1 MIRKTFWSLTALL
14 GVYAG
19 GAVAGTYNLTID
31 ETVVNI
37 TGRETPAMAINGGI
51 PGPVLRFKEGE
62 NVVINVTNNLDVTSS
77 MHWHGF
83 IIPPKMDGV
92 PGISY
97 DGIKPGETFTYR
109 FPIVQNGTYWYHS
122 HSGLQE
128 QAGVFGAIV
137 ITPKKRDPVK
147 YDREHVIILSDW
159 SDEKPETVL
168 SNLKKQ
174 SDYYNYNKRTVFD
187 FFKDVE
193 EKGLS
198 ASIDERKMWG
208 EMRMDATDIVDVT
221 GYTFLMNGK
230 NPAQN
235 WTGLFKPGER
245 VRLRFINGSAMTY
258 FKIRIPGLKMT
269 VVAADGQNLRP
280 TTVDEFQIAV
290 AEAYDVIVQPK
301 EDRAYTIFAAPMDNS
316 GYARATL
323 ATRQGDSAAIPALE
337 KRPVLTMADM
347 PAGAMAGMDH
357 SSMKGMDHGSMK
369 MDDKPMA
376 GMDHGSMKGMDHS
389 SMKMGDKPMA
399 GMDHSS
405 MKGMKYGSMKG
416 MDHSAMKGMN
426 QGAKPAMAS
435 KGHRILKYGDLKS
448 LLPNFGK
455 KPERE
460 LVLRL
465 TGNMERYFWSI
476 NDKKY
481 SEAEPI
487 RFKHNERV
495 RVTFINT
502 TMMNHPMHLHGHWM
516 ELVNGSRAFK
526 PRKHVINV
534 RPGQTVSFDLTA
546 DALGEW
552 AFHCHLLYH
561 MATGMFRKVI
571 VEPAPE
577 ASLPPATLLD
587 GGRVNG

>member
-1 MIRKTFWSLTALL
+1 MKHTYLGLTALL
-14 GVYAG
+14 GVYASS
-19 GAVAGTYNLTID
+19 AAAGTYDLSIGDTM
-31 ETVVNI
+31 VNI
-37 TGRETPAMAINGGI
+37 TGQERPAMAINGGI
-51 PGPVLRFKEGE
+51 PGPTLRFTEGE
-62 NVVINVTNNLDVTSS
+62 DVVINVTNKLAVDASI
-77 MHWHGF
+77 HWHGF
-83 IIPPKMDGV
+83 ILPPKMDGV

-109 FPIVQNGTYWYHS
+109 FPIKQNGTYWYHS

-128 QAGVFGAIV
+128 QAGVYGAIV
-137 ITPKKRDPVK
+137 IDPKKKDPVK
-147 YDREHVIILSDW
+147 YDRDHVILLSDW
-159 SDEKPETVL
+159 TDEKPEVV
-168 SNLKKQ
+168 LKKLKKN
-174 SDYYNYNKRTVFD
+174 SDYYNYHKRTVFD
-187 FFKDVE
+187 FFRDVE

-198 ASIDERKMWG
+198 ASVDERRMWG
-208 EMRMDATDIVDVT
+208 EMRMTSTDIVDVT
-221 GYTFLMNGK
+221 GYTFLVNGK

-235 WTGLFKPGER
+235 WTALYKPGER

-269 VVAADGQNLRP
+269 IVAADGQNLRP
-280 TTVDEFQIAV
+280 TKVDEFQIAV
-290 AEAYDVIVQPK
+290 AEAYDVIVEPSD
-301 EDRAYTIFAAPMDNS
+301 DRAYTMMATPMDNS

-323 ATRQGDSAAIPALE
+323 ATRQGDSAVIPALE

-347 PAGAMAGMDH
+347 PAGAME
-357 SSMKGMDHGSMK
+357 GMDHGSMK
-369 MDDKPMA
+369 MEDSPMDN
-376 GMDHGSMKGMDHS
+376 MKHGSMS
-389 SMKMGDKPMA
+389 
-399 GMDHSS
+399 
-405 MKGMKYGSMKG
+405 GMKHGAMKG
-416 MDHSAMKGMN
+416 MDHSAMAKGMN
-426 QGAKPAMAS
+426 HGAKAEKAS
-435 KGHRILKYGDLKS
+435 TGPRILKYGDLKS

-476 NDKKY
+476 NGKKY
-481 SEAEPI
+481 SEADPI

-495 RVTFINT
+495 RVTFVNT

-526 PRKHVINV
+526 PRKHVVNV
-534 RPGQTVSFDLTA
+534 KPGETISFDLTA

-571 VEPAPE
+571 VEPGPE
-577 ASLPPATLLD
+577 AALPVPTLLR
-587 GGRVNG
+587 GGSDNG